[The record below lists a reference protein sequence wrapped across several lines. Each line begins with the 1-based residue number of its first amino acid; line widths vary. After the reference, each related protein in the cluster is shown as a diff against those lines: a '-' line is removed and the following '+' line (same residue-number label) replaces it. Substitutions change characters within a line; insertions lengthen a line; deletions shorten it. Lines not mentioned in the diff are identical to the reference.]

1 MSRRSEREQS
11 RRRRRRTSSV
21 IAAAVAIVAL
31 VGGAGAVGTAWATG
45 GLDAWVTSAP
55 ECIEPIELTVVA
67 DRAIAST
74 VQAVAA
80 EYDASEAACSRTEV
94 LAQESADTAAVLASG
109 TASDV
114 DAWIPDSPV
123 WLVRMSSMAR
133 SLGRPVPDV
142 ALERSVATSPV
153 VFAAPVSRAEE
164 FADRD
169 VSWKA
174 LLTGEFSA
182 LLPDPEASS
191 ASLNALQSLESRAD
205 ITQPR
210 QFQNAMFALNG
221 EVPAT
226 ADAAFAALSVSD
238 PGTVAIASEQ
248 QIALHNREV
257 GAEPLL
263 ALYPADGSLALSYP
277 FLRLLDETELA
288 KHLPEAAR
296 RRAQNDA
303 EALALELRAR
313 ELGALKIALWE
324 ATERFADDGFRDGS
338 GGGTLEQDG
347 VIEAPIEVSSAE
359 ASAQVAILRTWGV
372 VSVRSRILTVI
383 DLSGSMEEPTVSGQR
398 RIDVLQQAAGAT
410 LAQFSGQVDLGIW
423 GFSTLRSGA
432 EDWESLAPIDR
443 LSNDAHK
450 RLLNEVIASLPSRL
464 GGATGLYD
472 TTLAAVQSVR
482 AGYDPEKVNSVLLLT
497 DGRNEDEHGISG
509 EQLLAELA
517 ALNDPEKPV
526 PVVLVGIGPDTDLES
541 MRRIAETTGGAAYSA
556 ARPEDLSVVLTDALS
571 QRACRPNC

>member
-11 RRRRRRTSSV
+11 RKRRRRTTTV
-21 IAAAVAIVAL
+21 LAAAIAVIAL
-31 VGGAGAVGTAWATG
+31 VGGVGAVGTAWATG
-45 GLDAWVTSAP
+45 GLDGWIDPVP
-55 ECIEPIELTVVA
+55 ECTTPVELTVVA
-67 DRAIAST
+67 DRAIAAT

-80 EYDASEAACSRTEV
+80 EYDATEAACSRTEV

-109 TASDV
+109 NATEV

-133 SLGRPVPDV
+133 SLGRPVPDI
-142 ALERSVATSPV
+142 ALERSIATSPV

-164 FADRD
+164 FAGREL
-169 VSWKA
+169 SWKG
-174 LLTGEFSA
+174 LLNDEFPA

-210 QFQNAMFALNG
+210 QFQNAMFRLNG
-221 EVPAT
+221 EVPAN
-226 ADAAFAALSVSD
+226 ADAAFAALSVNP
-238 PGTVAIASEQ
+238 PGSVAIASEQ
-248 QIALHNREV
+248 QLALHNRKA

-263 ALYPADGSLALSYP
+263 ALYPSDGSLALSYP
-277 FLRLLDETELA
+277 FLRLLDESELA
-288 KHLPEAAR
+288 KHLRDGEPDESDAQAVELAS
-296 RRAQNDA
+296 RAH
-303 EALALELRAR
+303 

-324 ATERFADDGFRDGS
+324 AKDRFATDGFRDGR
-338 GGGTLEQDG
+338 GGGELEQDG
-347 VIEAPIEVSSAE
+347 VVEAPVEVSSAA

-398 RIDVLQQAAGAT
+398 RIDVLQQAAATT
-410 LAQFSGQVDLGIW
+410 LAQFSGQVDLGVW
-423 GFSTLRSGA
+423 GFSTLRAG
-432 EDWESLAPIDR
+432 EQDWESLAPIER

-450 RLLNEVIASLPSRL
+450 QLVTDVIASLPARL

-482 AGYDPEKVNSVLLLT
+482 EQYDPEKVNSVLLLT
-497 DGRNEDEHGISG
+497 DGRNEDENGISG

-517 ALNDPEKPV
+517 ALNDPARPV
-526 PVVLVGIGPDTDLES
+526 PVTLVGIGPATDLDA
-541 MRRIAETTGGAAYSA
+541 MRRIAEATGGAAYSA

>member
-11 RRRRRRTSSV
+11 RKRRRRTTTV
-21 IAAAVAIVAL
+21 LAAAIAVIAL
-31 VGGAGAVGTAWATG
+31 VGGVGAVGTAWATG
-45 GLDAWVTSAP
+45 GLDDWIDPVP
-55 ECIEPIELTVVA
+55 ECTTPVELTVVA
-67 DRAIAST
+67 DRAIAAT

-80 EYDASEAACSRTEV
+80 EYDATEAACSRTEV

-109 TASDV
+109 NATEV

-142 ALERSVATSPV
+142 ALERSIATSPV

-164 FADRD
+164 FAGREL
-169 VSWKA
+169 SWKGLLNDEFPA
-174 LLTGEFSA
+174 LLA
-182 LLPDPEASS
+182 DPEASS

-210 QFQNAMFALNG
+210 QFQNAMFRLNG
-221 EVPAT
+221 EVPAN
-226 ADAAFAALSVSD
+226 ADAAFAALSVKP

-248 QIALHNREV
+248 QLALHNRKA

-263 ALYPADGSLALSYP
+263 ALYPSDGSLALSYP
-277 FLRLLDETELA
+277 FLRLLDESELA
-288 KHLPEAAR
+288 KHLRDGDPDESDTQAV
-296 RRAQNDA
+296 
-303 EALALELRAR
+303 ELASRAR
-313 ELGALKIALWE
+313 ELGALKIALWK
-324 ATERFADDGFRDGS
+324 AKDRFATDGFRDGR
-338 GGGTLEQDG
+338 GGGELEQDG
-347 VIEAPIEVSSAE
+347 VVEAPVEVSSAA

-398 RIDVLQQAAGAT
+398 RIDVLQQAAATT
-410 LAQFSGQVDLGIW
+410 LAQFSGQVDLGVW
-423 GFSTLRSGA
+423 GFSTLRAG
-432 EDWESLAPIDR
+432 EQDWEPLAPIDR

-450 RLLNEVIASLPSRL
+450 QLVTDVIASLPARL

-482 AGYDPEKVNSVLLLT
+482 EQYDPEKVNSVLLLT
-497 DGRNEDEHGISG
+497 DGRNEDENGISG

-517 ALNDPEKPV
+517 ALNDPARPV
-526 PVVLVGIGPDTDLES
+526 PVTLVGIGPDTDLDA
-541 MRRIAETTGGAAYSA
+541 MRRIAEATGGAAYSA

>member
-21 IAAAVAIVAL
+21 IAAAVAIAAL
-31 VGGAGAVGTAWATG
+31 VGGVGAVGTAWATG
-45 GLDAWVTSAP
+45 GLDAWIASVP
-55 ECIEPIELTVVA
+55 ECIEPVELTVVA

-133 SLGRPVPDV
+133 SLGRPVPDI

-174 LLTGEFSA
+174 LLTGEFPA

-210 QFQNAMFALNG
+210 QFQDAMFALNG

-248 QIALHNREV
+248 QIALHNREA

-313 ELGALKIALWE
+313 ELGALKMVLWE
-324 ATERFADDGFRDGS
+324 ATERFAADGFRDGS

-347 VIEAPIEVSSAE
+347 VIEAPIEVSSAA

-450 RLLNEVIASLPSRL
+450 QLLNEVIASLPSRL

-482 AGYDPEKVNSVLLLT
+482 AGYDPEKANSVLLLT

-526 PVVLVGIGPDTDLES
+526 PVVLVGIGPDTDLEA
-541 MRRIAETTGGAAYSA
+541 MRRIAEATGGAAYSA
-556 ARPEDLSVVLTDALS
+556 ARPEDLSAVLTDALS